1 MLPRRLE
8 PEVMDDP
15 AEAQAYEA
23 MDHSEPNAA
32 FCDRLIELGA
42 HGRMLDIGTGPGH
55 IPVMLAERVPGA
67 RIVAVDYAAAMLEL
81 ARDRV
86 RGVQLA
92 HQVHLLRGD
101 AKALPVAD
109 HSFDTVFSNT
119 ILHHLP
125 EPVWLLREAA
135 RVLRPGGVLLIRDLM
150 RPVNEA
156 ALDHLVSVHAVEA
169 DDAQRKM
176 FRDSLY
182 AALQPDELEQLAG
195 QAGLTDIEV
204 VVDTD
209 RHISLQ
215 RRRDVA

>member
-55 IPVMLAERVPGA
+55 IPVMIAERVAGA
-67 RIVAVDYAAAMLEL
+67 RIVAMDYAAAMLEI
-81 ARDRV
+81 ARARV

-101 AKALPVAD
+101 AKALPLAD

-135 RVLRPGGVLLIRDLM
+135 RVLRPGGVLLIRDLL
-150 RPVNEA
+150 RPEDTA
-156 ALDHLVSVHAVEA
+156 TLDHLVLVHAAEA
-169 DDAQRKM
+169 DASQRRM
-176 FRDSLY
+176 FRDSLH
-182 AALQPDELEQLAG
+182 AALKPDELEQLAKR
-195 QAGLTDIEV
+195 AGLRDVEV

-209 RHISLQ
+209 RHVSLQ